1 MSLEL
6 PPRPNLEHLK
16 KQAKDRLG
24 ELQRQTPSAQLAD
37 AQHLLAR
44 EYGFASWPRLKAHVE
59 STAAAT
65 PPSAPVHPF
74 AGAWV
79 VDVRRSQPHPDNPV
93 RHATI
98 AIAVDGD
105 AVTIADVVTDSGGRE
120 ERHTNVVY
128 ADGSPREVGH
138 GYRMTV
144 GWQGSHVL
152 DVAVTKDEMPAGW
165 TRYEVSRDGQTL
177 TITGEQQIAVFD
189 RTA

>member
-37 AQHLLAR
+37 AQHVLAR
-44 EYGFASWPRLKAHVE
+44 EYGFASWPKLKAHVE
-59 STAAAT
+59 STAAA
-65 PPSAPVHPF
+65 PPPAPVHPL

-79 VDVRRSQPHPDNPV
+79 IDVRRSQPHPDNPV
-93 RHATI
+93 RQATI

-105 AVTIADVVTDSGGRE
+105 VVTIADVVLDIGGRE

-128 ADGSPREVGH
+128 ADGSAREVGH
-138 GYRMTV
+138 GYRMTA
-144 GWQGSHVL
+144 GWQGHHVL

-165 TRYEVSRDGQTL
+165 ARYEVSGDGQTL
-177 TITGEQQIAVFD
+177 TIAGEQQIAIFD
-189 RTA
+189 RRA